1 MKTITY
7 NIKSFAKINLNL
19 NILRK
24 NKLNQLHDI
33 ESLVALI
40 DLADDIEI
48 NEIKS
53 KKHKVIF
60 KGKFSNGISK
70 NNTVTHL
77 LKLLEREKI
86 LKKKYKILIKK
97 NIPQQSGMGGG
108 SMNAATILNFFK
120 KKNFLNTMQSE
131 NIARKIGSDVI
142 LGLNTL
148 PKILLPKSKIYEI
161 KKRIKYHLVLV
172 KPNFGCSTKKVFS
185 INKIASKQRYFNLK
199 SQISNELIINGKNDL
214 EISAFKLYPKL
225 FKLKNKLLMWK
236 NAKFVR
242 MTGSGSTLVMYFNT
256 KVSAKNALK
265 MCKRKLNNCWCILS
279 KVI

>member
-1 MKTITY
+1 MKKQQLIIL
-7 NIKSFAKINLNL
+7 NPLQKINLNL

-24 NKLNQLHDI
+24 NKINQLHDI

-97 NIPQQSGMGGG
+97 YSTAIRYGRRINERC
-108 SMNAATILNFFK
+108 NNF
-120 KKNFLNTMQSE
+120 
-131 NIARKIGSDVI
+131 
-142 LGLNTL
+142 
-148 PKILLPKSKIYEI
+148 
-161 KKRIKYHLVLV
+161 
-172 KPNFGCSTKKVFS
+172 
-185 INKIASKQRYFNLK
+185 
-199 SQISNELIINGKNDL
+199 
-214 EISAFKLYPKL
+214 
-225 FKLKNKLLMWK
+225 
-236 NAKFVR
+236 KF
-242 MTGSGSTLVMYFNT
+242 F
-256 KVSAKNALK
+256 
-265 MCKRKLNNCWCILS
+265 
-279 KVI
+279 